1 MNKTVTVNI
10 NGFVFYI
17 EEDAY
22 TVLANYLNCIKSIF
36 QSDEGGDEILND
48 VEARI
53 AEIFHEKL
61 ADKKEVVTIKD
72 VEQVIQIM
80 GKPEDYMEETTFE
93 NSNNSSKA
101 SGNTYQNEKR
111 KIYRDSDDK
120 ILGGVCSGFGH
131 YFDIDPTILR
141 IALLL
146 LLVFGGTGFIL
157 YIILWLVIPKAET
170 TSEKL
175 RMQGEKIN
183 VENIKKKVTDF
194 SNSAS
199 MTDTNNRVRSFI
211 DRMLELLGTIFGAL
225 GKIILKL
232 IGVFFGVLALG
243 LLIGLVA
250 ALLSP
255 NSVLNINDNSFSMS
269 EIREMIFHGK
279 SNFHLSTIGVTL
291 LILTPIIGL
300 IFGAIR
306 ILSGNRYAGKGLGTT
321 LVILF
326 VIGIFTA
333 SSGIIRTGHGYHEDG
348 KSEEIMSSDSNTE
361 NLHIML
367 LSDDEFHSKLNL
379 DGEDTPY
386 WEVMKLTENQLINGQ
401 GFVSKLE
408 ILNLMI
414 LK

>member
-1 MNKTVTVNI
+1 
-10 NGFVFYI
+10 
-17 EEDAY
+17 
-22 TVLANYLNCIKSIF
+22 
-36 QSDEGGDEILND
+36 
-48 VEARI
+48 
-53 AEIFHEKL
+53 
-61 ADKKEVVTIKD
+61 
-72 VEQVIQIM
+72 
-80 GKPEDYMEETTFE
+80 
-93 NSNNSSKA
+93 
-101 SGNTYQNEKR
+101 
-111 KIYRDSDDK
+111 
-120 ILGGVCSGFGH
+120 
-131 YFDIDPTILR
+131 
-141 IALLL
+141 
-146 LLVFGGTGFIL
+146 
-157 YIILWLVIPKAET
+157 
-170 TSEKL
+170 
-175 RMQGEKIN
+175 
-183 VENIKKKVTDF
+183 
-194 SNSAS
+194 

-279 SNFHLSTIGVTL
+279 SNFYLSTIGVTL

-348 KSEEIMSSDSNTE
+348 KSEDDSSE
-361 NLHIML
+361 
-367 LSDDEFHSKLNL
+367 E
-379 DGEDTPY
+379 
-386 WEVMKLTENQLINGQ
+386 
-401 GFVSKLE
+401 
-408 ILNLMI
+408 
-414 LK
+414 